1 MKHTKGPW
9 TYDET
14 YGLIMAGETIE
25 VAACHAGRGGDA
37 KANARLIAAAPEML
51 DRLYECLGYVEAN
64 EAEWSE
70 PSVIQKLLRETIAKI
85 EGK

>member
-51 DRLYECLGYVEAN
+51 ELIEELADQPGQLHEDVIRMKRL
-64 EAEWSE
+64 
-70 PSVIQKLLRETIAKI
+70 IAQIK
-85 EGK
+85 GK